1 MKPKRIPDLS
11 GVRRCPKQFSWVDH
25 RLIRLGHVRGRSA
38 HALALYLIL
47 VAVGDADGV
56 SWYGDGRLGLELGC
70 SVGTLRRVRDE
81 LTDAGLIAYDRPFYQ
96 VLALTDEPA
105 TMPQLGDALER
116 LAHREER
123 G

>member
-1 MKPKRIPDLS
+1 MKPKRIPDPSHL
-11 GVRRCPKQFSWVDH
+11 RRCPKQFSWIDH
-25 RLIRLGHVRGRSA
+25 RLVRLGHVRGRSA

-56 SWYGDGRLGLELGC
+56 SWYGDERLGLELGC
-70 SVGTLRRVRDE
+70 SVGTLHKVRDE

-96 VLALTDEPA
+96 VLELADQPA
-105 TMPQLGDALER
+105 TMPQLGDALDR
-116 LAHREER
+116 LAHKGER